1 MEVNKISKKG
11 CELFSHTWFS
21 WPTDKDRLLLL
32 IKNYIKNYDKKK
44 KTDKITEP
52 DSVDRSYRILPTELK
67 YMTGMLPKDIRLVVK
82 ILNRRGN
89 ILHTIS
95 TLLSDGKDV
104 SVEVKKVEAYNEA
117 LKKYLPIL
125 NTKETLSHIDLHT
138 ASDIEGAIM
147 PSSDEKSTT
156 KGKKSKDEQD
166 RDIVNALNYVGVTIE
181 KDDLGT
187 YSIVKNRNGNG
198 IKYFVGKSEKSFALS
213 KKTCNKY
220 INEFLNKPIESRKFI
235 TASQV
240 FADYIREA
248 EESLGV
254 SKASVEDLKK
264 LFGSALTFKDP
275 TVYFKNV
282 IKNYSRH
289 SKNWQTFKK
298 EHEPEEEKKA
308 NKVTHNELAKKMV
321 IGSSLSSVVNDNEVL
336 SEEQINNPDYKAGNI
351 SKDFGLDID
360 LNELGDEAKYLEGL
374 EDISFRAISALHST
388 LQELKSYRGE
398 VTDDLAVDYMKK
410 SKIHRVL
417 DEQRGG
423 YLEKKN
429 DYESQIAKLSKDTS
443 ADNSKEI
450 KFYQKQLEKVQ
461 DKLNSEEYKKANSDF
476 LSSRNRFR
484 RVLCLSKYYDTLLD
498 TDITLKKERAKLL
511 KKPIPAE
518 EIVAS
523 IKGTLS
529 KVVEPTLKI
538 EKGKIELNGVEDKKA
553 IKKQYTLIEIDKEI
567 EKLCSEQ
574 YSQDAH
580 AEDINKNPETNPK
593 TESKAELVNEINGD
607 FGDIRGELKKLKV
620 QKDYEKKLRKLDESR
635 IQEEQ
640 KQTTGVKLTK
650 EINPEVLEKIADNL
664 SALNTTT
671 PNAGVTQKVPM
682 QNVQTSP
689 IQNVVATPNTVV
701 AQNPQVANVNPQA
714 TPVYPQGS
722 NTNSLGLDNDLTR
735 ELIEL
740 LLEDKKR
747 ELERRKGVVFTTA
760 EEETPK
766 ADITFTQASAP
777 AKGDDIFS
785 QMLGYEGDAETTDID
800 SLDIEDEIP
809 NSEEEA
815 SSQKATNIDIF
826 PVDTNYVNMPDN
838 DMGGV
843 EPSIIPYLVAY
854 QKDGVNVYGNSLE
867 AFATYERYSYLVETK
882 GNLLNTYIANKMES
896 KATAD
901 DIISDLKCR
910 ALKVSLGRSNVKL
923 DDGVISSI
931 DLSKNI
937 ASALERHIDKTAS
950 SLVASDFD
958 EIMGSIDFDLL
969 KIIIE
974 NRINGD
980 VDSGLPEN
988 IRDGLETA
996 LNMLGSLAKIIT
1008 GDSKTARNYEK
1019 YSGKMRQNYV
1029 DTLIGKLESKELPM
1043 VQLDSDAIYSRMLDY
1058 LSFSISAQNVIID
1071 KNDSNDG
1078 GLTSYPRNIY
1088 FGQKE
1093 LADEIL
1099 RSGRTL
1105 SYEQNLLLT
1114 KRNSALFDELDNDV
1128 TNLFGTLY
1136 PFNGA
1141 NNKILLRIK
1150 PNPLKGGVK
1159 FMENMVDALRLDYSA
1174 SATKK
1179 AESKVAENIV
1189 VSDDMQPSDYED
1201 DDWFLRKRFL
1211 VSKEK
1216 AKEYALQLAFGK
1228 RYGIDPNKTKLKE
1241 DFYDNNMLSL
1251 QKINNFFK
1259 GLDENTISM
1268 ITSVIRSIMTQRVD
1282 RYEDFVEKLDKQFL
1296 IYANKMLYIV
1306 EEIDMISDF
1315 ESRYPEEKRSAIDKL
1330 EGDFIAKSEDNSE
1343 VHPELTSPRKMINVY
1358 MNSFRFYA
1366 LTQMMSVF
1374 EKDERIVSKEFIK
1387 EFDEVKKNMRTYLID
1402 KIKDSAR
1409 LSGYEIE
1416 TARYFELDIVVDEN
1430 SRDNVEFVDASE
1442 ATNHNS
1448 KPVGADIHNIDIIY
1462 AGIRQGFYGALDS
1475 KDDALLKEDMK
1486 GIAEV
1491 LDIVGNISEDA
1502 DVSTFEIKLPIGQ
1515 TIRCNIKGLLQQYI
1529 FRTIMN
1535 RGEETESFDYIIN
1548 ELKNTQHLG
1557 EIAKDIKDVALDL
1570 SSEELG
1576 VNLIM
1581 QFSTLSD
1588 DGTYLELGE
1597 TISTVLEGLK
1607 SAKTVEDVY
1616 SKLNNDSFYKSAVS
1630 NIKDMF
1636 TKFFDRKKSEQI
1648 VF

>member
-1 MEVNKISKKG
+1 MEVKKISKKG

-44 KTDKITEP
+44 KSDKTAEP
-52 DSVDRSYRILPTELK
+52 ENVDRSYRILPTELK

-89 ILHTIS
+89 LLHTIS
-95 TLLSDGKDV
+95 SLLSDGKDA
-104 SVEVKKVEAYNEA
+104 SIEIKKVEAYNEA

-147 PSSDEKSTT
+147 PSDEEKSTT

-248 EESLGV
+248 EESLGI
-254 SKASVEDLKK
+254 STASVEDLKK

-289 SKNWQTFKK
+289 SKKWQTFKK
-298 EHEPEEEKKA
+298 EHEPEEEKKT

-321 IGSSLSSVVNDNEVL
+321 IGSSLSGVVNDNGVL
-336 SEEQINNPDYKAGNI
+336 SEEQINNPDYKAGNV
-351 SKDFGLDID
+351 SKDFGLDVD

-398 VTDDLAVDYMKK
+398 VTDELAVDYMKK

-429 DYESQIAKLSKDTS
+429 DYESQIARLSKDTT

-476 LSSRNRFR
+476 LSSRNKFR

-498 TDITLKKERAKLL
+498 TDIALKKERAKLL

-518 EIVAS
+518 EIVNS
-523 IKGTLS
+523 IKATLS

-580 AEDINKNPETNPK
+580 AEDINKTPK
-593 TESKAELVNEINGD
+593 TEQKSESKAELVNEINGD

-620 QKDYEKKLRKLDESR
+620 QKDYEKKLRKLDASR
-635 IQEEQ
+635 ATDTVEP
-640 KQTTGVKLTK
+640 TNGVKLTK

-664 SALNTTT
+664 SALSATT
-671 PNAGVTQKVPM
+671 PNASGAQVAPM
-682 QNVQTSP
+682 QNV
-689 IQNVVATPNTVV
+689 ATPNVV
-701 AQNPQVANVNPQA
+701 EVQNPQVANPQT

-760 EEETPK
+760 EEENPE
-766 ADITFTQASAP
+766 ADITFTKADAP

-785 QMLGYEGDAETTDID
+785 QMLGYEGETETTDID
-800 SLDIEDEIP
+800 SLDIDDETTT
-809 NSEEEA
+809 NEEETP
-815 SSQKATNIDIF
+815 SQKASNIDIF

-882 GNLLNTYIANKMES
+882 GNLLNAYITGKIEA

-910 ALKVSLGRSNVKL
+910 ALKVSLGRSNVTV
-923 DDGVISSI
+923 DDSVISSI
-931 DLSKNI
+931 DLNKNI
-937 ASALERHIDKTAS
+937 APALERHIDKTAS

-980 VDSGLPEN
+980 IDSGLPES
-988 IRDGLETA
+988 IRDGLEVA

-1008 GDSKTARNYEK
+1008 GDTQTARNYEK
-1019 YSGKMRQNYV
+1019 YSGKMKQNYV

-1071 KNDSNDG
+1071 KNDSTDG
-1078 GLTSYPRNIY
+1078 GLTSYPRNVY

-1099 RSGRTL
+1099 RLGRTL

-1159 FMENMVDALRLDYSA
+1159 FMENMVDALRLDYNA

-1179 AESKVAENIV
+1179 VDSKVTENIV

-1201 DDWFLRKRFL
+1201 DTWFLRKRFL

-1228 RYGIDPNKTKLKE
+1228 KYGIDPNKTKLKE

-1282 RYEDFVEKLDKQFL
+1282 RYEDFVEKLDKQYL

-1366 LTQMMSVF
+1366 LTQMMSEF
-1374 EKDERIVSKEFIK
+1374 EKDERIATKEFIK

-1430 SRDNVEFVDASE
+1430 SRDNVDFVDAPEEKHYSDK
-1442 ATNHNS
+1442 S
-1448 KPVGADIHNIDIIY
+1448 VGADVHNIDIIY
-1462 AGIRQGFYGALDS
+1462 AGIRQGFYEALDS
-1475 KDDALLKEDMK
+1475 KDDVLLKEDMK
-1486 GIAEV
+1486 GIAEA

-1535 RGEETESFDYIIN
+1535 RGEETDSFDYIIN

-1616 SKLNNDSFYKSAVS
+1616 AKLNSDSFYKSAVS

-1636 TKFFDRKKSEQI
+1636 IKFFDRKKSEQI

>member
-1 MEVNKISKKG
+1 MEVKKISKKG

-44 KTDKITEP
+44 KSDKTTEP
-52 DSVDRSYRILPTELK
+52 EGVDRTYRILPTELK

-82 ILNRRGN
+82 ILNRRGKL
-89 ILHTIS
+89 LHTIS
-95 TLLSDGKDV
+95 SLLSESKDV
-104 SVEVKKVEAYNEA
+104 SIEIKKVEAYNEA

-138 ASDIEGAIM
+138 ASDIEGAIL
-147 PSSDEKSTT
+147 PSNDEKSAT

-220 INEFLNKPIESRKFI
+220 INEFLNKPIEARKFI

-275 TVYFKNV
+275 NVYFKNV

-298 EHEPEEEKKA
+298 EHEPEEESEKKS
-308 NKVTHNELAKKMV
+308 NKITHNELAKKMV
-321 IGSSLSSVVNDNEVL
+321 IGSSLSGVVNDGNVL
-336 SEEQINNPDYKAGNI
+336 SDEQINNPDYKAGNI
-351 SKDFGLDID
+351 SKDFGLDVD

-429 DYESQIAKLSKDTS
+429 DYESQIAKLSKDATS
-443 ADNSKEI
+443 DNSKEI

-476 LSSRNRFR
+476 LASRNKFR
-484 RVLCLSKYYDTLLD
+484 RVLCLSRYYDTLLD

-518 EIVAS
+518 EIVTS

-580 AEDINKNPETNPK
+580 AEDINKNPK
-593 TESKAELVNEINGD
+593 DDIKAEPKSEIVNEINSD

-620 QKDYEKKLRKLDESR
+620 QKDYEKKLRKLGDARS
-635 IQEEQ
+635 QEKSEPSA
-640 KQTTGVKLTK
+640 GVKLTK

-664 SALNTTT
+664 SALNTAT
-671 PNAGVTQKVPM
+671 PNAGATQKVPM

-689 IQNVVATPNTVV
+689 IQNVVDTPNTVV
-701 AQNPQVANVNPQA
+701 AQNPQVANVNPQV

-722 NTNSLGLDNDLTR
+722 STNSLGLDNDLTR

-747 ELERRKGVVFTTA
+747 ELERRKGVVVTT
-760 EEETPK
+760 EEEDCG
-766 ADITFTQASAP
+766 ADITFTE
-777 AKGDDIFS
+777 AKKSSKDDIFS
-785 QMLGYEGDAETTDID
+785 QMLDYEKDGETTDID
-800 SLDIEDEIP
+800 SLNIEDEKGE
-809 NSEEEA
+809 NEEEDSA
-815 SSQKATNIDIF
+815 QKAKDIEIF
-826 PVDTNYVNMPDN
+826 PIDVNYVNMPDN

-867 AFATYERYSYLVETK
+867 AFATYERYSYLIETK
-882 GNLLNTYIANKMES
+882 GNLLNTYITNKIEA
-896 KATAD
+896 KATVD
-901 DIISDLKCR
+901 DIIADLKCR
-910 ALKVSLGRSNVKL
+910 ALKVSLGRSNVTL
-923 DDGVISSI
+923 DDSVISSI

-958 EIMGSIDFDLL
+958 EMMGSIDYDLL
-969 KIIIE
+969 KVIIS

-980 VDSGLPEN
+980 IDSGLPEN
-988 IRDGLETA
+988 IRDGLESA

-1019 YSGKMRQNYV
+1019 YSGKMKQNYV

-1071 KNDSNDG
+1071 KNDSTDG
-1078 GLTSYPRNIY
+1078 GLISYPRNIY

-1114 KRNSALFDELDNDV
+1114 KRNSTLFDELDNDV

-1150 PNPLKGGVK
+1150 PSPLKGGVK
-1159 FMENMVDALRLDYSA
+1159 FMENMVDSLRVDYNA
-1174 SATKK
+1174 GATRKV
-1179 AESKVAENIV
+1179 ESKVTENVV
-1189 VSDDMQPSDYED
+1189 VSDEMQPSDYED
-1201 DDWFLRKRFL
+1201 DTWFLRKRFL

-1216 AKEYALQLAFGK
+1216 AREYALQLAFGN

-1241 DFYDNNMLSL
+1241 DFYENNMLSL

-1282 RYEDFVEKLDKQFL
+1282 RYEDFVEKLDKQYL

-1343 VHPELTSPRKMINVY
+1343 VHPELTSPRKMVNVY

-1366 LTQMMSVF
+1366 LTQMMSEF

-1387 EFDEVKKNMRTYLID
+1387 EFDQVKKNMRTYLID

-1430 SRDNVEFVDASE
+1430 SRDNVDFVEASQE
-1442 ATNHNS
+1442 TTRNVN
-1448 KPVGADIHNIDIIY
+1448 PVGADVHNIDIIY
-1462 AGIRQGFYGALDS
+1462 AGIRQGFYDALDS

-1486 GIAEV
+1486 GIAEA

-1502 DVSTFEIKLPIGQ
+1502 DTSTFEIKLPIGQ

-1535 RGEETESFDYIIN
+1535 QGEETDSFDYIIN

-1557 EIAKDIKDVALDL
+1557 EIAKDIKDVAKDL

-1588 DGTYLELGE
+1588 DGSYLELGE
-1597 TISTVLEGLK
+1597 TISTVLDGIK
-1607 SAKTVEDVY
+1607 GAKTVEDVY
-1616 SKLNNDSFYKSAVS
+1616 AKLNGDSFYKSAVS

-1636 TKFFDRKKSEQI
+1636 AKFFDRKKSEQI